1 MPIHCP
7 VPTRLLSQE
16 EFGALSYEVMADV
29 FAIRNELGRFFD
41 EAIYKQALAA
51 HRPDVELE
59 VPVDISFKDFSKR
72 YFLDALVARGRLFE
86 FKAVETLSPR
96 HKAQLLHYQEALTH
110 FMGGEA
116 RVLRRVPV
124 QLDGL
129 SLGEQLLRFAADGV
143 VFKLTAFESEGD
155 APLFTAHARRL
166 LQHTGLRAMLWVN
179 IARHQITFTTLE

>member
-51 HRPDVELE
+51 RRPDVELE

-86 FKAVETLSPR
+86 FKAVERLSPR
-96 HKAQLLHYQEALTH
+96 HKAQLLHGNCSGRFHALRQEGMA
-110 FMGGEA
+110 
-116 RVLRRVPV
+116 V
-124 QLDGL
+124 
-129 SLGEQLLRFAADGV
+129 
-143 VFKLTAFESEGD
+143 ESEPEVFEDG
-155 APLFTAHARRL
+155 
-166 LQHTGLRAMLWVN
+166 QAMF
-179 IARHQITFTTLE
+179 AEG